1 MRLAAPGYRLR
12 SHYYAYGS
20 NVRNCFRSLHT
31 KDPADTLHPES
42 RASCRQ
48 DGVKAS
54 RFYCWAGWVARA
66 KFAFRKDSY
75 VSAGCLQGQNL
86 TTEILYVP
94 PLCSVAF
101 FSLPEASHVNSHI
114 ADVQHAHP

>member
-42 RASCRQ
+42 RASRRQ
-48 DGVKAS
+48 DGVEVS
-54 RFYCWAGWVARA
+54 RFYSRAAGFLVDVLDSPQCDLRDRNGKS
-66 KFAFRKDSY
+66 KF
-75 VSAGCLQGQNL
+75 C
-86 TTEILYVP
+86 
-94 PLCSVAF
+94 
-101 FSLPEASHVNSHI
+101 
-114 ADVQHAHP
+114 